1 MKKGRKKYFCYV
13 CEKEILTGKVDHIKK
28 FHSHKDGN
36 KTCPKCGKTFLKFLL
51 THQHIMNQHEKIPCA
66 TCGEMVGKR
75 MMYLHVQN
83 KHTDNADKKYKCTF
97 CGKGFSKHQR
107 LKEHVNIHTGER
119 PYMCKFCGA
128 SFASQGTH
136 RMHERMVHLG
146 HKRDGKDPH

>member
-1 MKKGRKKYFCYV
+1 
-13 CEKEILTGKVDHIKK
+13 
-28 FHSHKDGN
+28 
-36 KTCPKCGKTFLKFLL
+36 
-51 THQHIMNQHEKIPCA
+51 MNQHEKIPCV
-66 TCGEMVGKR
+66 TCGEMIGKR

-83 KHTDNADKKYKCTF
+83 KHTENADKKYKCTF

-107 LKEHVNIHTGER
+107 LKEHTNIHTGER